1 MKFVLSSKKNKDKS
15 LEIFQTLLLRPPQIC
30 GCAMPRIQE
39 DKQKVKILNKTTVL
53 CFSVL
58 FISLGTSACTS
69 GFEEVIKLK
78 NKIFPK
84 KHVSD

>member
-1 MKFVLSSKKNKDKS
+1 
-15 LEIFQTLLLRPPQIC
+15 
-30 GCAMPRIQE
+30 MPRIQD

-78 NKIFPK
+78 NTNFPK